1 MFESYPSSAW
11 CMDEL
16 PVHITWNQTCTTTHY
31 QKQVCTF
38 FCDVQPQEIYFYV
51 GRGDLIRN
59 EDLTQETTSA
69 EIADKGNK
77 ELIESLTT
85 ADGML
90 GAGLQ
95 PAVRTANEEGTKV
108 LLETI
113 LHDSKVE
120 KAKKKTKKDT
130 EKTEKVEPQT
140 LEEPLGLFTYG
151 VLNPTPHQRQ
161 TSKPAKFDRH
171 RHSNLM
177 WNTFILRSIKYV
189 LVFRMGISVCMRGRW
204 NIQPQPHTT

>member
-1 MFESYPSSAW
+1 M
-11 CMDEL
+11 
-16 PVHITWNQTCTTTHY
+16 
-31 QKQVCTF
+31 
-38 FCDVQPQEIYFYV
+38 

-120 KAKKKTKKDT
+120 KAKKKAKKDT

-177 WNTFILRSIKYV
+177 
-189 LVFRMGISVCMRGRW
+189 
-204 NIQPQPHTT
+204 

>member
-1 MFESYPSSAW
+1 MYGRA
-11 CMDEL
+11 
-16 PVHITWNQTCTTTHY
+16 TCTHHLKTRPAPPPTTKNKYVHFSVMFNPRRY
-31 QKQVCTF
+31 TF
-38 FCDVQPQEIYFYV
+38 TWAGEIF
-51 GRGDLIRN
+51 IRN

-130 EKTEKVEPQT
+130 GKDRKGRAPNARRAPWPFYVRSTEP
-140 LEEPLGLFTYG
+140 Y
-151 VLNPTPHQRQ
+151 PT
-161 TSKPAKFDRH
+161 S
-171 RHSNLM
+171 
-177 WNTFILRSIKYV
+177 
-189 LVFRMGISVCMRGRW
+189 
-204 NIQPQPHTT
+204 TTNK